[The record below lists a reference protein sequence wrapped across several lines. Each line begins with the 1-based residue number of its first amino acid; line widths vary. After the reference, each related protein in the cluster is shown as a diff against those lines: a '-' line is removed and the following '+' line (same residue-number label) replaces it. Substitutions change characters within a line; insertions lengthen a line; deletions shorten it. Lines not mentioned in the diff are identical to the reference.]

1 MWRLGTR
8 TQHHHWQF
16 CFGLLP
22 EKSELGTSTGIHSW
36 SGERP
41 PERFFMFFFHW
52 KIYNIYH
59 LQVARLCCVCWLDV
73 KGQSEGGGD
82 EEEAKEKHLGGFLK
96 RYFQVVHSW
105 LLSHWQRLSEL
116 CLYIRG
122 RGEGLVFPRQP
133 GDSGRP
139 PSLDF
144 ESANSA
150 AFPTNWPQAEM
161 EKWNNRRVW
170 SPAKLRFQINCFVAE
185 LWDIYRVSYW
195 TNQLHMQRWEM
206 HEKLPSWKFE
216 PKKCLV
222 AGASVV
228 FRRHF

>member
-1 MWRLGTR
+1 M
-8 TQHHHWQF
+8 
-16 CFGLLP
+16 
-22 EKSELGTSTGIHSW
+22 
-36 SGERP
+36 
-41 PERFFMFFFHW
+41 
-52 KIYNIYH
+52 
-59 LQVARLCCVCWLDV
+59 
-73 KGQSEGGGD
+73 
-82 EEEAKEKHLGGFLK
+82 K

-170 SPAKLRFQINCFVAE
+170 SPAKLRFQINCFVAGFWGLTLLGWIYHWISTEFLIE
-185 LWDIYRVSYW
+185 LF
-195 TNQLHMQRWEM
+195 QLHMQRWEM

-216 PKKCLV
+216 PKKC
-222 AGASVV
+222 
-228 FRRHF
+228 F